1 MVPGLSERERRVA
14 DVQRLEW
21 LADAVLGPTRYSG
34 GRPSRIAS
42 SAKASRV
49 PPANRADA
57 TRSHETQSTGFLR
70 VLLRTG
76 KRQTAPA
83 PTS

>member
-42 SAKASRV
+42 SAEASRV
-49 PPANRADA
+49 PPATRGDA
-57 TRSHETQSTGFLR
+57 TRGHEAQSTGFLR
-70 VLLRTG
+70 SLLRTG

-83 PTS
+83 ATS